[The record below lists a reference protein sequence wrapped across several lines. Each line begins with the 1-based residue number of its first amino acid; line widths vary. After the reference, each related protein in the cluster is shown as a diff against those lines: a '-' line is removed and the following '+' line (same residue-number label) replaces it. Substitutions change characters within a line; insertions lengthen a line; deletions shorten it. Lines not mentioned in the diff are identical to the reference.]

1 MSTQRLR
8 NIRYILN
15 LKDPKGK
22 EPEQYVNTADLRCS
36 ILEIAMTQING
47 HSDLHISCEPLKSS
61 RAHDRVK
68 FDIDAQEPKQLL
80 IPFDLPAEPD

>member
-1 MSTQRLR
+1 MDEFKYT
-8 NIRYILN
+8 LN
-15 LKDPKGK
+15 LRDPKGK
-22 EPEQYVNTADLRCS
+22 ELEQYVNMAGLRYS
-36 ILEIAMTQING
+36 VLKVAMTQING
-47 HSDLHISCEPLKSS
+47 HSDLYISCEPLKSS